1 MKGES
6 NRCGVRVL
14 RVDEI
19 NVYPEYQR
27 VPRSGVKGIV
37 KNYNPRAVGI
47 VSVAKR
53 LDGSY
58 WLMDGLQRVTALK
71 QLGVETVRADV
82 IPCDTVQEEAELF
95 GLLNKRVSLTAIELF
110 NAHIIGKRGD
120 ALAVKK
126 IAESHGFTV
135 PTRRVSGQ
143 RTDERQARELA
154 CVGALL
160 RAHRRI
166 GTDGLTAILGA
177 LARLW
182 VGDPL
187 RTHHDIIG
195 GLWVWYSRHKDDA
208 DIERLVD
215 RLSKT
220 APQRLLY
227 TASQGIGGRSENVAD
242 TIERLYNSRA
252 SKKGASK

>member
-6 NRCGVRVL
+6 SRCGVRVL
-14 RVDEI
+14 RLDEI

-27 VPRSGVKGIV
+27 VPRTGVRGIV

-53 LDGSY
+53 PDGSF
-58 WLMDGLQRVTALK
+58 WLMDGLQRVTALQ
-71 QLGVETVRADV
+71 QLGIETVRADV

-110 NAHIIGKRGD
+110 NAHIIGQHGD
-120 ALAVKK
+120 AIAVKK

-135 PTRRVSGQ
+135 PTRRVRGD
-143 RTDERQARELA
+143 RTDETKARELA

-160 RAHRRI
+160 RAYRRI
-166 GTDGLTAILGA
+166 GWDGLNAILGA
-177 LARLW
+177 LAQLW
-182 VGDPL
+182 PGDPL

-195 GLWVWYSRHKDDA
+195 GLWVWYSRHKGQA
-208 DIERLVD
+208 DMKRLVA
-215 RLSKT
+215 RLSKFT
-220 APQRLLY
+220 PQRLIATGSL
-227 TASQGIGGRSENVAD
+227 GLGGRSENLTDA
-242 TIERLYNSRA
+242 IERLYDP
-252 SKKGASK
+252 KGASKQGSK